1 MKKYEKTEVEVIELN
16 PEERMMIGVGEGSTQ
31 QQLSPRQ
38 RVIEMEEEN

>member
-16 PEERMMIGVGEGSTQ
+16 PEERMMIGIGEGSIQ
-31 QQLSPRQ
+31 QQFSPRQ